1 MTRLSDAACPTLVC
15 VIDDDAAVRQSL
27 DNLLRSSGFAVKTFA
42 RPCEFLADK
51 GRAQAACL
59 ILDIQLKGANGLDFQ
74 QELQDGDAGPPVILV
89 SGHGDIAMTVR
100 GMKAGAIT
108 FLAKPCD
115 DRQMIEAVEEA
126 VSLDETRKQARR
138 KRDGLR
144 GLYATLSRRERQVMG
159 LVTAGLLNK
168 QVAARLGLSEI
179 TVKIHRGNLMRK
191 MGVPSLAELVMQAD
205 TLGVREA
212 NAARFMS

>member
-1 MTRLSDAACPTLVC
+1 
-15 VIDDDAAVRQSL
+15 
-27 DNLLRSSGFAVKTFA
+27 
-42 RPCEFLADK
+42 
-51 GRAQAACL
+51 
-59 ILDIQLKGANGLDFQ
+59 
-74 QELQDGDAGPPVILV
+74 
-89 SGHGDIAMTVR
+89 
-100 GMKAGAIT
+100 
-108 FLAKPCD
+108 
-115 DRQMIEAVEEA
+115 MIEAVEEA